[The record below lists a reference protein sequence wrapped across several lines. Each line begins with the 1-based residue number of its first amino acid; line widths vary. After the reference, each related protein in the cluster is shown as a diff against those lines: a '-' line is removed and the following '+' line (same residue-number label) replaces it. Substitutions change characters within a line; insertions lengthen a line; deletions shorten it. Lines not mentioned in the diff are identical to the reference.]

1 MALQGRLIV
10 DPQGGGVALGADL
23 RPDGGDLVD
32 QLLGLFPGHGRAH
45 KHAAVHRGVDS
56 LRFKQGLQGVIL
68 PVGVRGP
75 ALQGPHLD
83 HAAHA
88 AAAIDHKLSWLKHF
102 RYLLVPWGGRL
113 PGRYGRSPAAGAAPG
128 AILKFLFL

>member
-1 MALQGRLIV
+1 M
-10 DPQGGGVALGADL
+10 
-23 RPDGGDLVD
+23 D

-102 RYLLVPWGGRL
+102 RYLLVPWGGHL